1 VPEVFQ
7 AEPER
12 KSNTN
17 AKSILHL
24 PKINNGR
31 GAITHSLNIAHS
43 GSSTALN
50 KKRLSSVNSGI
61 RNAAAA

>member
-1 VPEVFQ
+1 MPEVFS
-7 AEPER
+7 AER
-12 KSNTN
+12 KSNSN

-24 PKINNGR
+24 PKINNGVNR

-43 GSSTALN
+43 GSSTTLN
-50 KKRLSSVNSGI
+50 QKRLSSVNSGI